1 MEKSLVLIKPDA
13 VQRGLAGE
21 IISRLEKKGLKIVA
35 MKMLRMDGA
44 LAQRHYAVHT
54 GKAFFNDLV
63 DFITSGPVIAVVF
76 QGRNAVEVIRQVM
89 VITSGPVIAVVF
101 QGRNAVEVIRQVMGA
116 TDPAKASSGT
126 IRGDF
131 GIDIGHNLMHGSD
144 SLDNASG
151 EIDLF
156 FSAEEI
162 LSYDRDLD
170 NWIY

>member
-35 MKMLRMDGA
+35 MKMLHMDKN
-44 LAQRHYAVHT
+44 LAQRHYAIHK
-54 GKAFFNDLV
+54 GKVFFDDLV
-63 DFITSGPVIAVVF
+63 NFITSSPVIAIVF
-76 QGRNAVEVIRQVM
+76 QGKNAVEIIRRM
-89 VITSGPVIAVVF
+89 
-101 QGRNAVEVIRQVMGA
+101 MGE
-116 TDPAKASSGT
+116 TDPAKAHRGT

-131 GIDIGHNLMHGSD
+131 GIDIGHNLVHGSD
-144 SLDNASG
+144 SLENASK

-162 LSYDRDLD
+162 FNYDRELD
-170 NWIY
+170 TWIY

>member
-89 VITSGPVIAVVF
+89 
-101 QGRNAVEVIRQVMGA
+101 GA

-170 NWIY
+170 NWTY